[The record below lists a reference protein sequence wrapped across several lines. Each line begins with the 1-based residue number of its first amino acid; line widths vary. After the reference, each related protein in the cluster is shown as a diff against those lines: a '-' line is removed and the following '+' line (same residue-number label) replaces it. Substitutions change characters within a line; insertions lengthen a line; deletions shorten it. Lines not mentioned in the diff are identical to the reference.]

1 MSITQQRTA
10 PQAIGLGL
18 DVGGT
23 ATRWALVQAAGP
35 VLAEGELPG
44 MPGRPCSDA
53 DWQQV
58 QATLS
63 TLAEALQ
70 AHTALAALGGLVA
83 GITGFD
89 PDGPQAAR
97 YRQATAAA
105 LGLPVQR
112 ICLADDIVMG
122 YLSHFAPGEGYM
134 VYAGTG
140 SMSAYIDEH
149 GHFHRVGGRGHVL
162 DDGGSAVWMVCQAF
176 KQIWRR
182 EDEAPGSWQ
191 QSALARE
198 LMHSVGGSQWAAT
211 RAFIYGQE
219 RGAIGQLA
227 QVIAGC
233 AERDPLALTL
243 LQRAGDELAWLAQ
256 VHITR
261 HGPRPVVLSGRAAG
275 LHPSILASAQARL
288 GADIRVSHRAMRMH
302 LKAAELARAGPACLD
317 DILHPG
323 RQGS

>member
-1 MSITQQRTA
+1 MA
-10 PQAIGLGL
+10 QAGAGLGL

-23 ATRWALVQAAGP
+23 ATRWALVQPHGP
-35 VLAEGELPG
+35 LLAEGELPG
-44 MPGRPCSDA
+44 MPGRPCTDG
-53 DWQQV
+53 DWQRV
-58 QATLS
+58 HATFAA
-63 TLAEALQ
+63 LAKAIQ
-70 AHTALAALGGLVA
+70 AHTDPAKLGGLVA

-89 PDGPQAAR
+89 PQGPQAAA
-97 YRQATAAA
+97 YQQACTAA
-105 LGLPVQR
+105 LGLPAQR
-112 ICLADDIVMG
+112 IGLADDIVMG
-122 YLSHFAPGEGYM
+122 YLSHFEPGEGYM

-176 KQIWRR
+176 KAIWRR
-182 EDEAPGSWQ
+182 EDEAPGCWR
-191 QSALARE
+191 QSALACE
-198 LMHSVGGSQWAAT
+198 LMRSVGGSQWAAT
-211 RAFIYGQE
+211 RAFIYGQD

-233 AERDPLALTL
+233 AERDPLALAL
-243 LQRAGDELAWLAQ
+243 LQRAGEELAWLAQ

-275 LHPSILASAQARL
+275 LHPSILASAQAQL
-288 GADIRVSHRAMRMH
+288 GAEIKVTHRAMRMH
-302 LKAAELARAGPACLD
+302 LKAAELAGAGRFGLD

-323 RQGS
+323 RNGS